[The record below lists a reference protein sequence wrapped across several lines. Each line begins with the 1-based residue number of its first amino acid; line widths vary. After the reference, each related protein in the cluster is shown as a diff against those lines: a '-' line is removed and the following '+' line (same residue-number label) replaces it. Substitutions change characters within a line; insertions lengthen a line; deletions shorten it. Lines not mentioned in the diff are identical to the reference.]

1 MKEISL
7 LSALPHCLSDVLQAQ
22 GIPNKDYVN
31 NQLIWLKPA
40 PAAWADVQGALE
52 HDAGQLF
59 TWGAA
64 SGIRVKRRATIDDL
78 SAAARSSDITI
89 VLAHWKGPEFRRGDI
104 VGALSDMSS
113 ALEDCISQG
122 ILEKASKP
130 YASHA
135 DERDGKDHLVRDL
148 NKAITTWQRWLDF
161 ELPIGGSAVISK
173 LYAQNRAREAI
184 DALLE
189 RYVVP
194 GARLELDDGLWR
206 PSDIAKSF
214 PEDWEGIADF
224 ICCTSIY
231 LSEVLKRRCR
241 RAMFRAD
248 SRLLK
253 PRLVIPAVRHILELI
268 ILGQEP
274 VDYMG
279 FAYQADSQ
287 WSER

>member
-7 LSALPHCLSDVLQAQ
+7 LSALPHSLSDVLQAK
-22 GIPNKDYVN
+22 GNLNKDYIN
-31 NQLIWLKPA
+31 NQLICLKPA
-40 PAAWADVQGALE
+40 PSAWADVRCALE
-52 HDAGQLF
+52 HEAGQLF
-59 TWGAA
+59 TWAKA

-78 SAAARSSDITI
+78 SAAAHSSDITI

-113 ALEDCISQG
+113 ALEDCMSQG
-122 ILEKASKP
+122 ILEKAPKP
-130 YASHA
+130 YASHV

-148 NKAITTWQRWLDF
+148 NKAITTWQAWLKF
-161 ELPIGGSAVISK
+161 ELRKGESAVVST
-173 LYAQNRAREAI
+173 LYMQNKAREAI
-184 DALLE
+184 DAILQ
-189 RYVVP
+189 RHVVS

-206 PSDIAKSF
+206 PSDIAECF

-231 LSEVLKRRCR
+231 LSEVLKKRCR

-253 PRLVIPAVRHILELI
+253 PRLAIPAVRYILELI
-268 ILGQEP
+268 NLDEEP
-274 VDYMG
+274 LDYMEL
-279 FAYQADSQ
+279 AYQADSK